1 MSNKK
6 CNLSPMNNQDEKMR
20 TTPFATIVIPTFNQD
35 SYLRQALDSL
45 LAQTDSDWEAIIVND
60 GSTDNTRRIADDY
73 AARDSRFRCIHKSNG
88 GVASALN
95 AGLEHAR
102 GDWIHWLSSDD
113 LFEPHK
119 LAVNRQWIE
128 QNPDSNFFFSYFTLL
143 REPTGERERRE
154 LWGPLPAAENQL
166 LTLFY
171 RNYIN
176 GISICIRGA
185 AWREIGFFDE
195 SLRYAQDYDLWLR
208 LLQKHRGVFIP
219 EWTVVS
225 RNHTAQGSE
234 TFPDACYYDTAK
246 AALRF
251 INEHSFPEL
260 VPFAD
265 LRHHETAK
273 KAIACALDVATDPSS
288 FLYCLGPHTALL
300 SRILEWVFS
309 DACIHPDLK
318 ATVKNRIDAMSFA
331 ESNDDWTWMWR
342 QLAIA
347 TNEELP
353 VFRHNPQPHLALA
366 MREWRS
372 KQISDHAKQ
381 NTLRDYLS
389 RFDGIADERFL
400 PSSSSNSRIVF
411 LVNVE
416 TEDAAAW
423 LDAAGRLGKRGFR
436 PLILFESG
444 AGDLPT
450 FDTLDWFNIVRI
462 AAFDSHSLPRLG
474 DVELLVTERS
484 APEAAW
490 VSTLSS
496 LILEAGLCA
505 GDIESRVL
513 SAFERRQPRRPI
525 IFLERVTWGGGAER
539 VVYDIIR
546 HLNRKFYQPSVW
558 TMFPDHTTPPA
569 LPDDVEIL
577 NLHESALRDWAPTGE
592 TVTPPTRFHRIY
604 HRVVPLRLR
613 GRLQLGRVITSLKQR
628 LRGLARAA
636 LRPRLISVGSVTTHN
651 RMTSPAELDFVASML
666 HHNPS
671 AAGLA
676 RAVTGLGDGALVVS
690 VMEEAAVAA
699 WLAQAEAP
707 FPYIASL
714 HTVESACLPD
724 NYPSPGRLKAE
735 RWLFSAACN
744 RATAVTM
751 PTNGCMTDLAVNFL
765 VSSSKIRKIPNPVDC
780 SKVRWLSF
788 QQDPAVQRWKA
799 ASPVFRLV
807 HVGRLDPQKNH
818 NLLLLACRE
827 LKSRGRAFSL
837 AIVGDGHAR
846 RDIENTVRE
855 YKLENEV
862 ILVGEQKNPFPW
874 IAAADSLLLT
884 SRFEAFAL
892 VLLEAMVCET
902 PVISVDCPVGPAEVL
917 NNGEFGLLV
926 SPNDPVA
933 MADAVER
940 LIQDPQLAL
949 RLKKAGHERAKL
961 FDVKSILPL
970 WEALIDET
978 PAIPEAID
986 S

>member
-1 MSNKK
+1 
-6 CNLSPMNNQDEKMR
+6 MR
-20 TTPFATIVIPTFNQD
+20 TAPFATIVIPTFNQD
-35 SYLRQALDSL
+35 SYLPQALDSL

-60 GSTDNTRRIADDY
+60 GSTDNTGRIADDY
-73 AARDSRFRCIHKSNG
+73 AVRDSRFRCIHKNNG

-95 AGLEHAR
+95 TGLEHAR

-119 LAVNRQWIE
+119 LAVNRKWIE
-128 QNPDSNFFFSYFTLL
+128 QNPDSSFFFSYFTLL
-143 REPTGERERRE
+143 RESTGERERRE
-154 LWGPLPAAENQL
+154 LWGPLPAADHQL

-171 RNYIN
+171 RNYIS

-195 SLRYAQDYDLWLR
+195 SLRYAQDYELWLR

-225 RNHTAQGSE
+225 RNHAAQGSE

-251 INEHSFPEL
+251 INEHSFSEL
-260 VPFAD
+260 LPFAD
-265 LRHHETAK
+265 LQRHETAK
-273 KAIACALDVATDPSS
+273 KAVDYALDVATDPTS
-288 FLYCLGPHTALL
+288 FIYCLGPHTALL

-309 DACIHPDLK
+309 DACIHPDLQ
-318 ATVKNRIDAMSFA
+318 TLVKNRINAMSFA
-331 ESNDDWTWMWR
+331 ESTDDWTWMWR

-347 TNEELP
+347 TNEESR
-353 VFRHNPQPHLALA
+353 VFRHKPQPHLALA

-381 NTLRDYLS
+381 DTLRDYLS

-416 TEDAAAW
+416 TEDAAVW
-423 LDAAGRLGKRGFR
+423 LDVASRLGKRGFR
-436 PLILFESG
+436 PLILLDNG

-450 FDTLDWFNIVRI
+450 FETLDWFNIVRI

-505 GDIESRVL
+505 DEIESRVL
-513 SAFERRQPRRPI
+513 SAFERRQPRRPV

-539 VVYDIIR
+539 VVYDIVR

-558 TMFPDHTTPPA
+558 TMFPDHTNPPA
-569 LPDDVEIL
+569 LPDDVEIA
-577 NLHESALRDWAPTGE
+577 NLHASAMGDHAPTGE
-592 TVTPPTRFHRIY
+592 TISPPPRLHRIY
-604 HRVVPLRLR
+604 HRVVPLSLR
-613 GRLQLGRVITSLKQR
+613 GRLQLRQVATSLKR
-628 LRGLARAA
+628 RIRAVGQGA
-636 LRPRLISVGSVTTHN
+636 LRPRSISVGSVTMHSSI
-651 RMTSPAELDFVASML
+651 TSPAELDFVASMR

-676 RAVTGLGDGALVVS
+676 RVVRGLGDGAVVVS

-724 NYPSPGRLKAE
+724 IYPGAGRLKAE
-735 RWLFSAACN
+735 KWLFSAACN
-744 RATAVTM
+744 RATAITM
-751 PTNGCMTDLAVNFL
+751 PTDGCMTDLAVNFS
-765 VSSSKIRKIPNPVDC
+765 VSSSKIKKIPNPVDC

-788 QQDPAVQRWKA
+788 QQTPAVERWKA
-799 ASPVFRLV
+799 SSPVFRLV

-818 NLLLLACRE
+818 SLLLLVCKE
-827 LKSRGRAFSL
+827 LKRRGRAFSL
-837 AIVGDGHAR
+837 AIVGDGRAR
-846 RDIENTVRE
+846 PDIEKTVHE
-855 YKLENEV
+855 YELENEV
-862 ILVGEQKNPFPW
+862 ILVGEQVNPFPW

-884 SRFEAFAL
+884 SKFEAFAL

-926 SPNDPVA
+926 SPNDPMA

-940 LIQDPQLAL
+940 LINDPQLAL
-949 RLKKAGHERAKL
+949 RLTKSGHERAKL
-961 FDVKSILPL
+961 FDVKSIIPL

-978 PAIPEAID
+978 PAIQEITN